1 MANYLLK
8 LRDVEVRYN
17 NRNGGLVAITGINL
31 TVSPGEVVGIV
42 GKSGC
47 GKTTLLKVIAGLVKP
62 SRGEVI
68 YNGSQNGG
76 GFRGIGMLFQSP
88 LLLPWRTVLRNIL
101 LPIELRGEDVGRYV
115 GRALELMERMGL
127 KGFENSY
134 PWELSG
140 GMQQRVALCR
150 ALIHRPS
157 LLLLDEPFS
166 SLDAITREEMWVLLQ
181 EAISYEN
188 YTTILVTHDIREAVL
203 LSDRVIVMGGRPGR
217 IKVEVPIPFKR
228 PRSLELQ
235 YSREFNDYVAEI
247 RGLLGD

>member
-1 MANYLLK
+1 MGNYLIK

-62 SRGEVI
+62 TRGEVI
-68 YNGSQNGG
+68 YNGSQDGE

-88 LLLPWRTVLRNIL
+88 LLLPWRTILRNIL
-101 LPIELRGEDVGRYV
+101 LPIELRGEDLDKYV

-181 EAISYEN
+181 GAISYEN

-217 IKVEVPIPFKR
+217 IKAEIPIPFRR

-235 YSREFNDYVAEI
+235 YSREFNDYIAEI

>member
-1 MANYLLK
+1 
-8 LRDVEVRYN
+8 
-17 NRNGGLVAITGINL
+17 
-31 TVSPGEVVGIV
+31 
-42 GKSGC
+42 
-47 GKTTLLKVIAGLVKP
+47 
-62 SRGEVI
+62 
-68 YNGSQNGG
+68 
-76 GFRGIGMLFQSP
+76 MLFQSP

-101 LPIELRGEDVGRYV
+101 LPIELRREDVGSYV

-188 YTTILVTHDIREAVL
+188 YTAILVTHDIREAVL

-217 IKVEVPIPFKR
+217 IKAEVPIPFRR
-228 PRSLELQ
+228 PRSLEIQ
-235 YSREFNDYVAEI
+235 YSREFNDYVAQI
-247 RGLLGD
+247 RSLLGD

>member
-1 MANYLLK
+1 MEPLVRI
-8 LRDVEVRYN
+8 RDVEVRYN

-31 TVSPGEVVGIV
+31 DIRQGEVVGIV

-47 GKTTLLKVIAGLVKP
+47 GKTTLLKVIAGLVRP
-62 SRGEVI
+62 TRGEVI
-68 YNGSQNGG
+68 YNRTHNGG
-76 GFRGIGMLFQSP
+76 SFRGIGMLFQSP
-88 LLLPWRTVLRNIL
+88 LLLPWRTVLKNIL
-101 LPIELRGEDVGRYV
+101 LPIELRGEDVDSYV
-115 GRALELMERMGL
+115 PRALELMERMGL

-166 SLDAITREEMWVLLQ
+166 ALDAITREDMWILLQ

-188 YTTILVTHDIREAVL
+188 YTTVLVTHDIREAVL
-203 LSDRVIVMGGRPGR
+203 LSDRVIVMGGKPGM
-217 IKVEVPIPFKR
+217 IKAEVTIPFRR
-228 PRSLELQ
+228 PRDLGLQ
-235 YSREFNDYVAEI
+235 YSQEFNDYVARI
-247 RGLLGD
+247 RSLLGD